1 MTENSDA
8 PDKMPRADCGE
19 MMWNGWILEYDGS
32 VHAARTVDLAVL
44 PGPHRLLL
52 RLNYA
57 MTPEQERMGMVHM
70 VQVALDEAQVES
82 LAMELLDY
90 RNKRRRPVPRIQ

>member
-1 MTENSDA
+1 MTNDSDA
-8 PDKMPRADCGE
+8 PDKLPPAALDE
-19 MMWNGWILEYDGS
+19 MMWNGWILEFDGS

-57 MTPEQERMGMVHM
+57 MTPEQERMGLIHM

-90 RNKRRRPVPRIQ
+90 RNKRRRPAPRIQ